1 MRLTKTVLQDLVV
14 SVQHHVQAPAGNAK
28 AARAGK
34 RARGSGK
41 LPPAAASA
49 ASAGIA
55 PRRAPGVQLV
65 VAAQQPGTA
74 AAPDGGGGG
83 QPLAALLASAAAAAH
98 ASSTTGLQ
106 VGDITIAKHV
116 TQGCGSMLIQSW
128 HSFAALTDLPP
139 RQAAPHLHADAC
151 SS

>member
-1 MRLTKTVLQDLVV
+1 VNFLKTVPQDLVV
-14 SVQHHVQAPAGNAK
+14 SVQHHVQAPAGGNAK

-34 RARGSGK
+34 RSRGSGK

-49 ASAGIA
+49 ASAGVA

-65 VAAQQPGTA
+65 VAAQQPGTK

-106 VGDITIAKHV
+106 VGDITIAKLA
-116 TQGCGSMLIQSW
+116 QLC
-128 HSFAALTDLPP
+128 
-139 RQAAPHLHADAC
+139 RAD
-151 SS
+151 